1 MTVNL
6 IAERPQVRPTLEQS
20 VWRIELAFTHDGRNR
35 LRADAV
41 LTAGLDRLVGRGD
54 TRKHPSDPDVP
65 TVAAQV
71 AASRALVDLA
81 AQLDEIAR
89 IEFRSWENPDFFL
102 APLR

>member
-1 MTVNL
+1 M
-6 IAERPQVRPTLEQS
+6 
-20 VWRIELAFTHDGRNR
+20 
-35 LRADAV
+35 
-41 LTAGLDRLVGRGD
+41 TAGTDRAETLSSPQGSIASSGVATRG
-54 TRKHPSDPDVP
+54 KHPSDPDVP

-89 IEFRSWENPDFFL
+89 IEFGSWENPDFFL